1 MFTSIFVPTTIPVF
15 TLERDAEGVLMLNNV
30 ILNTIESLRTV
41 A

>member
-1 MFTSIFVPTTIPVF
+1 MFTSIFVPITIPVF
-15 TLERDAEGVLMLNNV
+15 TLGRDAEGVLMLSNV